1 LVYLDPIPVAPAQQQ
16 AEGDVAD
23 DAHDDMHVTGDE
35 NAPQQDEFDA
45 EIDDPDQ

>member
-23 DAHDDMHVTGDE
+23 DAHDDVHGIGDE

-45 EIDDPDQ
+45 KMDDPD

>member
-1 LVYLDPIPVAPAQQQ
+1 LVDLDPIPIAPAQQQ

-23 DAHDDMHVTGDE
+23 YAHDDVHGIGDE

-45 EIDDPDQ
+45 KMDDPD